1 MTTRFGLVTLLAVL
15 CAGCGAD
22 QFARVR
28 VETNPPT
35 AEVWIGKMKT
45 DTSPCQLLFDSPG
58 DFEVFVKKAGY
69 ETVLKRVKV
78 VENETETDTLL
89 EALPAEMIVTLD
101 PVEEDAGGETDTST
115 PVPYYDE

>member
-1 MTTRFGLVTLLAVL
+1 MIGRFGLVALFALL
-15 CAGCGAD
+15 CGGCGAD

-35 AEVWIGKMKT
+35 AEVWIGQQKT
-45 DTSPCQLLFDSPG
+45 DTSPCELLFDSAG
-58 DFEVFVKKAGY
+58 DYQVYVKKSGF

-78 VENETETDTLL
+78 LEKEGETETTL

-101 PVEEDAGGETDTST
+101 PVEEPSGDVPATD